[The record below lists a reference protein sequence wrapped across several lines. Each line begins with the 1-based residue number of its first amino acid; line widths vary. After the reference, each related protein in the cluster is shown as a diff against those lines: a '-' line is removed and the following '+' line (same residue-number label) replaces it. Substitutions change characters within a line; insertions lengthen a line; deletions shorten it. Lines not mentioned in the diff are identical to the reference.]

1 MMIALIRSAKQ
12 GLGAAHA
19 PRASSGTPPVL
30 RTLGALA
37 AGGAFMAALAVACAR
52 LADLSW
58 LSGRRRG
65 SPLRRNRRGRPGP
78 HRALPSPRALRRG
91 KRGDAGAR
99 RDQLRPRRDAGGPG
113 AHRRAGH
120 ARGRDL
126 ARGDDL
132 RRASRCSPFR
142 STGST
147 ATSPAA
153 SRSNRASA
161 RASTWRWTASCSRCS
176 PSPPTASTRR
186 APGVLLIGATYYL
199 FLVART
205 ALPWLDRPLPAS
217 FRRKAV
223 CVVQGASLV
232 VLLLPFVVP
241 PTSWA
246 IAAAALAALAYSFG
260 VDIVA
265 LWRASATCRA
275 AAGTEVR
282 APGRLS
288 GSRSR
293 SARNRNIADRE
304 TRSMRPTGRQRGN
317 RAPPTAP
324 LAHAPT
330 GRSK

>member
-58 LSGRRRG
+58 LSV
-65 SPLRRNRRGRPGP
+65 
-78 HRALPSPRALRRG
+78 AV
-91 KRGDAGAR
+91 AGA
-99 RDQLRPRRDAGGPG
+99 LYAGI
-113 AHRRAGH
+113 AAVV
-120 ARGRDL
+120 L
-126 ARGDDL
+126 ARIGPYHPHE
-132 RRASRCSPFR
+132 RF
-142 STGST
+142 G
-147 ATSPAA
+147 AA
-153 SRSNRASA
+153 NGVTLA
-161 RASTWRWTASCSRCS
+161 RAAINCVLAGMLVDLERIAAPDMLGGAILPVGTIFVGLALLSLSLDGFDGYFARRFKVESRFGARFDVEVDGLLL
-176 PSPPTASTRR
+176 TLLAVAAYRLDK
-186 APGVLLIGATYYL
+186 AGAWVLLIGATYYL

-265 LWRASATCRA
+265 LWRARLSGA

-282 APGRLS
+282 APAGFRPGS
-288 GSRSR
+288 SARTESRSR
-293 SARNRNIADRE
+293 D
-304 TRSMRPTGRQRGN
+304 RSMRRRRPAETEPPPRPRARPN
-317 RAPPTAP
+317 R
-324 LAHAPT
+324 
-330 GRSK
+330 RSKRG